1 MLYYDRIVVSEGFDV
16 NKTST
21 SKECI
26 ICHYWYVLDKEFS
39 FNLDSFSIMCL

>member
-1 MLYYDRIVVSEGFDV
+1 MLHFGRIDDSKGIDV

-26 ICHYWYVLDKEFS
+26 ICDY
-39 FNLDSFSIMCL
+39 